1 MTDNNFDG
9 LYFSPAAATDA
20 AGRLDA
26 LAQRL
31 QQELQTSKP
40 TLTVPAA
47 GADEV
52 SVRAAHTMNEVGGS
66 FSTSADAGVLELQ
79 KMAAS
84 LRAQVTHF
92 GRVESEN
99 STGIEQAR
107 SV

>member
-1 MTDNNFDG
+1 
-9 LYFSPAAATDA
+9 
-20 AGRLDA
+20 
-26 LAQRL
+26 
-31 QQELQTSKP
+31 
-40 TLTVPAA
+40 
-47 GADEV
+47 
-52 SVRAAHTMNEVGGS
+52 MNEVGGS